1 MPQVLSF
8 NIKSVIHKNPCPD
21 VRKMLSGSD
30 VLWMA
35 VNIVH
40 CFREQALCGDQVQLI
55 CLGGK
60 LFLRN
65 RKLSVEVWTQN
76 DICIFRHDLSLVG
89 PEGTKFCRC
98 LLQIRVI
105 RGVHEQ
111 LVRLLSQS
119 EQKELRIKESFSPF
133 SGQNPL
139 QYNPYT
145 EPLWRAAVDQY
156 NRAMA
161 PAEQR
166 IAGKLRN
173 QFRGLEQNSQ
183 QVTTLHPMA
192 KLRLYMKCFVHM
204 YFLLSFL
211 NRQCIC
217 FCT

>member
-1 MPQVLSF
+1 MT
-8 NIKSVIHKNPCPD
+8 C
-21 VRKMLSGSD
+21 
-30 VLWMA
+30 LWLA
-35 VNIVH
+35 
-40 CFREQALCGDQVQLI
+40 QKVQ
-55 CLGGK
+55 
-60 LFLRN
+60 N
-65 RKLSVEVWTQN
+65 
-76 DICIFRHDLSLVG
+76 
-89 PEGTKFCRC
+89 FCRC

-183 QVTTLHPMA
+183 QVTTLHPMV
-192 KLRLYMKCFVHM
+192 KLRLYIHNNEVFCAHVCFVVI
-204 YFLLSFL
+204 SK
-211 NRQCIC
+211 
-217 FCT
+217 